1 MNPSD
6 PAPPSAA
13 ISDMRDMTRAEQA
26 LLQAARAMPQPEPA
40 PALDAA
46 ILNAAVQRAAE
57 VRRQSQQA
65 FPKTSPALER
75 FSRWLLGDGTRRGP
89 FRYALATFLSAGIAL
104 GFVLHISREN
114 ALAPDLS
121 GDVITMQSV
130 APAAPEEML
139 ESAPV
144 LAEENVAAIMAER
157 KTADYA
163 ASSAL
168 NKALLSPAQKA
179 DAEMA
184 ARRFAIPQ
192 PSALATDKE
201 ARRAESGSPVAAPVT
216 APMPAARASAPVE
229 AEAHPME
236 MKAAKAA
243 TETLVKTS
251 DADIDAQLKRI
262 LELRRAN
269 REEEAGLLL
278 KQLRALYPEANL
290 DERLRQLES
299 ESREHK

>member
-1 MNPSD
+1 
-6 PAPPSAA
+6 
-13 ISDMRDMTRAEQA
+13 MRDMTRAEQA

-40 PALDAA
+40 PAMDAA
-46 ILNAAVQRAAE
+46 ILNAAAQRAAE

-114 ALAPDLS
+114 ALAPELS
-121 GDVITMQSV
+121 GDVITMQAV
-130 APAAPEEML
+130 APEAAPAAPEEML

-144 LAEENVAAIMAER
+144 LAEENVAEIMAER

-168 NKALLSPAQKA
+168 NKALPSPAQKA

-184 ARRFAIPQ
+184 ARRFAIPP
-192 PSALATDKE
+192 PSALATDRE
-201 ARRAESGSPVAAPVT
+201 ARRAESGSPVAAPVA

-229 AEAHPME
+229 EKAHPME

-243 TETLVKTS
+243 TDTLVKTS